1 MVVFVFQCAIVFCFD
16 LRNLCVQVI
25 NLRLKF
31 SLLLCELAL
40 QPLVLHL
47 ALSDLDRLLG
57 HASVDGLSVVDDRL
71 DLFPRLSLVVLDLI
85 ELPLD
90 VLGLFSSFS
99 CLCVRSCELKFQI
112 LRLQFV
118 DVVIIWISSPPVL
131 NTQGSTI

>member
-1 MVVFVFQCAIVFCFD
+1 MVVFVFQCAIVFCFH

-71 DLFPRLSLVVLDLI
+71 DLFPRLSLALFELI

-99 CLCVRSCELKFQI
+99 CLCTGSCELKFQI